1 FSIFNLLVGIFN
13 SLNLIILSFII
24 FVLGFFV
31 GVVPAL
37 LSTLISQRFENI
49 KGKVLGIFNF
59 VRYIGMTIGAIL
71 IGLVSQLFIPY
82 YFGIVSIILIIIL
95 IYIKAKTFE
104 NMFNKE

>member
-1 FSIFNLLVGIFN
+1 
-13 SLNLIILSFII
+13 
-24 FVLGFFV
+24 
-31 GVVPAL
+31 
-37 LSTLISQRFENI
+37 
-49 KGKVLGIFNF
+49 
-59 VRYIGMTIGAIL
+59 MTIGAIL